1 MRHMEEGGLSRAILE
16 LVGDAGLRR
25 LNRPPKR
32 ESSEDFA
39 LVDRRLPGPTFRRKE
54 AGLSSELEAPSD
66 LRLDPGPAAEPS
78 GKMLDSQQPF
88 DYGGSTRSD
97 AHLEI
102 VVARP
107 C

>member
-39 LVDRRLPGPTFRRKE
+39 LVDRRLPGPTFRAAVTEPFLLRTGVLGRSFLLLHGRDTTSHRKRV
-54 AGLSSELEAPSD
+54 PQPIQPRIMRVT
-66 LRLDPGPAAEPS
+66 RLPYQG
-78 GKMLDSQQPF
+78 
-88 DYGGSTRSD
+88 
-97 AHLEI
+97 
-102 VVARP
+102 
-107 C
+107 